1 MIMEILR
8 TEGLTKRFGALTAVN
23 QVDLLVEEGEVH
35 SIIGPNGAGK
45 TTLFNMLAGQLPPT
59 SGKIWLKDQEITG
72 WKPFEISHAGIGRS
86 YQVTN
91 IFPVLSIKE
100 NVRLGVQSRTKS
112 NFSLFRKASSLK
124 EVEEKTLQV
133 LEEVGL
139 TGIMN
144 KKASEVSYGDQRALE
159 IAIAL
164 ATSPQLL
171 LLDEPT
177 SGMPHE
183 GSFRVMDLIKQIS
196 KGLTIVLIEHRMH
209 VVMTI
214 SDIITVMAQGKVIA
228 EGPPAEVRKNE
239 EVIRAYLGSS
249 GVTSC

>member
-8 TEGLTKRFGALTAVN
+8 TERLTKTFGALTAVN
-23 QVDLLVEEGEVH
+23 KVDLLVREGEIH

-59 SGKIWLKDQEITG
+59 SGRIWLKDQEITG

-100 NVRLGVQSRTKS
+100 NVRLGVQSRTKC
-112 NFSLFRKASSLK
+112 NFSLFRKVSSLK
-124 EVEEKTLQV
+124 EVEGKTLQV

-164 ATSPQLL
+164 ATSPRLL

-183 GSFRVMDLIKQIS
+183 DSFRIMDLIKQIS

-228 EGPPAEVRKNE
+228 EGPPAEVKKNE

-249 GVTSC
+249 GVA

>member
-1 MIMEILR
+1 MTILK
-8 TEGLTKRFGALTAVN
+8 TEKLTKKFGAMAAVSD
-23 QVDLLVEEGEVH
+23 VDLLVKEGEIH

-45 TTLFNMLAGQLPPT
+45 TTLFNMLAGTFPST
-59 SGKIWLKDQEITG
+59 SGRIWFEDLEITG
-72 WKPFEISHAGIGRS
+72 KKPYEISQIGIARS

-100 NVRLGVQSRTKS
+100 NVRLSAQSRTKD
-112 NFSLFRKASSLK
+112 NFSFFKKASSLK
-124 EVEEKTLQV
+124 DVEEKTLAV

-139 TGIMN
+139 TDIMHH
-144 KKASEVSYGDQRALE
+144 KAAEVSYGVQRALE
-159 IAIAL
+159 VAIAL
-164 ATSPQLL
+164 ATSPRLL

-183 GSFRVMDLIKQIS
+183 ESFKIMDLIKKIS
-196 KGLTIVLIEHRMH
+196 KGLTIVMIEHRIQM
-209 VVMTI
+209 VLAV

-228 EGPPAEVRKNE
+228 EGTPDEVRRNE

-249 GVTSC
+249 GGL

>member
-8 TEGLTKRFGALTAVN
+8 TERLTKAFGALTAVN
-23 QVDLLVEEGEVH
+23 QVDLLVREGEIH

-45 TTLFNMLAGQLPPT
+45 TTLFNMLAGQLSPT

-72 WKPFEISHAGIGRS
+72 WRPFQISHAGIGRS

-164 ATSPQLL
+164 ATSPRLL

-183 GSFRVMDLIKQIS
+183 DSFRIMDLIKRIS

-214 SDIITVMAQGKVIA
+214 SGVITVMAQGKVIA
-228 EGPPAEVRKNE
+228 EGPPAEVKKNE

-249 GVTSC
+249 GVA

>member
-1 MIMEILR
+1 MTILK
-8 TEGLTKRFGALTAVN
+8 TEKLTKKFGAMAAVSD
-23 QVDLLVEEGEVH
+23 VDLRVKKGEIH

-45 TTLFNMLAGQLPPT
+45 TTLFNMLAGTFPST
-59 SGKIWLKDQEITG
+59 SGRIWFEDQEITG
-72 WKPFEISHAGIGRS
+72 KKPFEISQIGIARS

-100 NVRLGVQSRTKS
+100 NVRLSAQSRTKH
-112 NFSLFRKASSLK
+112 NFSFFRRASSLR
-124 EVEEKTLQV
+124 EVEEKTLAV

-139 TGIMN
+139 TDIMHH
-144 KKASEVSYGDQRALE
+144 KAAEVSYGVQRALE
-159 IAIAL
+159 VAIAL
-164 ATSPQLL
+164 ATSPRLL

-183 GSFRVMDLIKQIS
+183 DSFKIMDLIKKIS

-209 VVMTI
+209 VVMSV
-214 SDIITVMAQGKVIA
+214 SDVITVMAQGKVIA
-228 EGPPAEVRKNE
+228 EGPPDQVRCNE

-249 GVTSC
+249 GGM

>member
-8 TEGLTKRFGALTAVN
+8 TERLTKTFGALTAVN
-23 QVDLLVEEGEVH
+23 QVDLLVREGEVH

-59 SGKIWLKDQEITG
+59 SGKVWLKDQEVTG
-72 WKPFEISHAGIGRS
+72 WKPFQISHAGIGRS

-124 EVEEKTLQV
+124 EVEERTLQV

-164 ATSPQLL
+164 ATSPRLL

-183 GSFRVMDLIKQIS
+183 DSFRIMDLIKQIS

-228 EGPPAEVRKNE
+228 EGPPAEVKKNE

-249 GVTSC
+249 GVA

>member
-1 MIMEILR
+1 MSMEILR
-8 TEGLTKRFGALTAVN
+8 TEKLTKTFGALTAVN
-23 QVDLLVEEGEVH
+23 QVNLFVKEGEIH

-45 TTLFNMLAGQLPPT
+45 TTLFNMLAGQLSPT
-59 SGKIWLKDQEITG
+59 SGRVWLKDQEITG
-72 WKPFEISHAGIGRS
+72 WKPFQISHAGIGRS

-100 NVRLGVQSRTKS
+100 NVRLGVQSRTKN

-139 TGIMN
+139 TGMMN
-144 KKASEVSYGDQRALE
+144 QKASEVSYGDQRALE

-164 ATSPQLL
+164 ATSPRLL

-183 GSFRVMDLIKQIS
+183 DSFRIMHLIKQIS

-228 EGPPAEVRKNE
+228 EGSPVEVKKNE

-249 GVTSC
+249 GAA

>member
-8 TEGLTKRFGALTAVN
+8 TERLTKRFGALTAVN
-23 QVDLLVEEGEVH
+23 QVDLLVREGEVH

-72 WKPFEISHAGIGRS
+72 WKPFDISHAGIGRS

-139 TGIMN
+139 KGIMN

-164 ATSPQLL
+164 ATSPRLL

-183 GSFRVMDLIKQIS
+183 DSFRIMDLIKQVS
-196 KGLTIVLIEHRMH
+196 KGLSIVLIEHRMH

-228 EGPPAEVRKNE
+228 EGPPAEVKKNE

-249 GVTSC
+249 GVA

>member
-8 TEGLTKRFGALTAVN
+8 TERLTKTFGALTAVN
-23 QVDLLVEEGEVH
+23 QVDLLVREGEVH

-59 SGKIWLKDQEITG
+59 SGKVWLKDQEVTG
-72 WKPFEISHAGIGRS
+72 WKPFQISHAGIGRS

-124 EVEEKTLQV
+124 EVEERTLQV

-164 ATSPQLL
+164 ATSPRLL

-183 GSFRVMDLIKQIS
+183 DSFRIMDLIKQIS

-228 EGPPAEVRKNE
+228 EGPPAQVKKNE

-249 GVTSC
+249 GVA

>member
-1 MIMEILR
+1 MIMEVLR
-8 TEGLTKRFGALTAVN
+8 TEGLTRRFGALTAVN
-23 QVDLLVEEGEVH
+23 QVNLLVGEGEVH

-112 NFSLFRKASSLK
+112 NFSLFRKASSLT

-164 ATSPQLL
+164 ATSPRLL

-183 GSFRVMDLIKQIS
+183 DSFRIMDLIKQIS
-196 KGLTIVLIEHRMH
+196 QGLTIVLIEHRMH

-228 EGPPAEVRKNE
+228 EGPPAEVKKNE

-249 GVTSC
+249 GVA

>member
-1 MIMEILR
+1 MEILR
-8 TEGLTKRFGALTAVN
+8 TERLTKAFGALTAVN
-23 QVDLLVEEGEVH
+23 QVDLLVREGEIH

-45 TTLFNMLAGQLPPT
+45 TTLFNMLAGQLSPT

-72 WKPFEISHAGIGRS
+72 WRPFQISHAGIGRS

-164 ATSPQLL
+164 ATSPRLL

-183 GSFRVMDLIKQIS
+183 DSFRIMDLIKRIS

-214 SDIITVMAQGKVIA
+214 SGVITVMAQGKVIA
-228 EGPPAEVRKNE
+228 EGPPAEVKKNE

-249 GVTSC
+249 GVA